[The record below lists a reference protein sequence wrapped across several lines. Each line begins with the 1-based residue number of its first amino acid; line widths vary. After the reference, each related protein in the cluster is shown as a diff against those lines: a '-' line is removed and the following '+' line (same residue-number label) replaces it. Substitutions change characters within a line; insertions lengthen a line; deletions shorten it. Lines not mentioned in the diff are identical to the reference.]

1 MQIMWRGGCARIKE
15 RDRMQ
20 VFKGFEEKVIIPYFT
35 SREERI
41 PYEKH

>member
-1 MQIMWRGGCARIKE
+1 MWRGGCARIKE

-35 SREERI
+35 FREERML
-41 PYEKH
+41 YEKH